1 MGAAMDDQTHPV
13 GDIEKALSLI
23 GTLGPDEGDH
33 LVRTLVKARDLGL

>member
-1 MGAAMDDQTHPV
+1 MGAATDGQTHPA

-33 LVRTLVKARDLGL
+33 LVCTLVKARDLRL